1 LILFLLGH
9 GLGNHT
15 RDCLKITVLPEI
27 PYSHGMAKVC
37 ISTLTVLLLAAVA
50 TADDRVEALDEV
62 MSRYHELGQFNG
74 TALIVEKG
82 DALLRKSYGFADQ
95 ENELANKPELSFAI
109 GSISKSFT
117 SSLVL
122 QLIDDGILDPDK
134 TVEDYL
140 PYYRPDT
147 ASDIT
152 LRHLLTHTDGL
163 SNYTNNPDYWQ
174 PYDGVA
180 PLSTREFIQT
190 YCSSDLEFVPGSEY
204 RYGNSGYS
212 ILGAIIEEVS
222 GKPFAQVLQERVI
235 GPLGM
240 PASGDMRAGMPDDG
254 LAKGYQIGPN
264 GYRLAAPI
272 HKPLFAAGSMYAS
285 ADDLLSY
292 AQSLDYE
299 SLVSRITDGIVD
311 GTFAYG
317 WTVGEYSAEG
327 TAKKSKLLS
336 TNGEVNGYNALLVQI
351 VETERTIILLSNTGE
366 TDLSAMAGKILQ
378 LLNGERPELPSPRTR
393 DAFYLALQE
402 QGVAAAI
409 QVYRSHRTDN
419 PDDYIYFRWPLRI
432 LAQQLLDDQRY
443 EDAIQFL
450 ELNLETHPDDART
463 EQMLEE
469 ARRNSLRSNNLLA
482 NPLPESWL
490 SPSSE

>member
-1 LILFLLGH
+1 
-9 GLGNHT
+9 
-15 RDCLKITVLPEI
+15 LKITVLPEI

-327 TAKKSKLLS
+327 TAKKLKLLS

-366 TDLSAMAGKILQ
+366 TDLSAMAG
-378 LLNGERPELPSPRTR
+378 N
-393 DAFYLALQE
+393 
-402 QGVAAAI
+402 
-409 QVYRSHRTDN
+409 DN

-490 SPSSE
+490 SPSSEYSAPVAMEFAASRPLLTAGPIPSHMSRVARPTESPTI